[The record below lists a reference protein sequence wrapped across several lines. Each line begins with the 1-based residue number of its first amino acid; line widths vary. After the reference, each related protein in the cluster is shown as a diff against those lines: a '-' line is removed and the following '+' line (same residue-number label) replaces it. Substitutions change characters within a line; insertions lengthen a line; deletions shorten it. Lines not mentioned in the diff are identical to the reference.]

1 MKNCPDCKFQNGFQ
15 LKKTEKS
22 RRHMM
27 AKFYKCSVC
36 GKVIYLPEDSSNPTI
51 CCGKEMSEL
60 RAGTTDAAKE
70 KHIPV
75 IETSS
80 DTVKVTVGSVIHP
93 MEEKHYIEWIAL
105 ETNQGI
111 SFKHLKPGSE
121 PKAEFRLAA
130 GETVKAAYAY
140 CNLHGLWMAS

>member
-1 MKNCPDCKFQNGFQ
+1 
-15 LKKTEKS
+15 
-22 RRHMM
+22 M
-27 AKFYKCSVC
+27 AKFYKCTKC
-36 GKVIYLPEDSSNPTI
+36 GKMVYELKGSKSPTM
-51 CCGKEMSEL
+51 CCGQEMVEL
-60 RAGTTDAAKE
+60 KAGTTDAAKE

-75 IETSS
+75 IETSG

-105 ETNQGI
+105 ETNQGL
-111 SFKHLKPGSE
+111 SFKNLNPGSE

-140 CNLHGLWMAS
+140 CNLHSLWMAS